1 MNSSQARCVTHQQSS
16 PLLLLPTVI
25 IPLSSQEVPVHTS
38 SPTDNLSPPQRAQT
52 QTGLPTRRC
61 RAAAEAPP
69 LRDALHAWEI
79 RKAVPPADRGPLP
92 YATASRAASLH
103 PPSWLLTFYFSV
115 CLFVFPEKKTH
126 HQHQSLHVQLCGRAA
141 NVTDE
146 FVMF

>member
-1 MNSSQARCVTHQQSS
+1 MRDS
-16 PLLLLPTVI
+16 PAVVAAVAATDSDNTLIITGSPCPHLITYGQPQPT
-25 IPLSSQEVPVHTS
+25 SEG
-38 SPTDNLSPPQRAQT
+38 TDADRPSDAEM
-52 QTGLPTRRC
+52 